1 MKVLISGA
9 SGMVGTRL
17 TQELESSGHSITSLS
32 TSKPSSEDT
41 IRWDPSRGQVDASRL
56 EGFDAVVHLAG
67 ESVVGANPVTGRWTE
82 EKKAEIMDSRRDGTT
97 LLANALAGLSDKPE
111 VLVSASAIGYY
122 GSRGNELLS
131 EESEPGNDF
140 LANVCKVW
148 EASAGPARSAGI
160 RVVHPRI
167 GVVLSR
173 DGGAL
178 GATLPIFKL
187 GLGGRIGDGKQYVSW
202 IALDDLVGAIHHAI
216 DNDSVVGPMNVGS
229 PNPVT
234 NSEYTKVLGDVLGR
248 PTFLPLPA
256 PAARAMLGEVADA
269 LLLASARVEPEVLAR
284 TGYQFRHPELRGA
297 LRSIL

>member
-17 TQELESSGHSITSLS
+17 SSELKSAGHSITSLS
-32 TSKPSSEDT
+32 TSRPSSDDT

-67 ESVVGANPVTGRWTE
+67 ESIVGSNPVTGRWTA
-82 EKKAEIMDSRRDGTT
+82 EKKAKIMDSRREGTT
-97 LLANALAGLSDKPE
+97 LLANTLAGLSDKPK
-111 VLVSASAIGYY
+111 VLVSASAVGYY
-122 GSRGNELLS
+122 GSRGNELLT
-131 EESEPGNDF
+131 EESAPGDGF
-140 LANVCKVW
+140 LANVCRVW
-148 EASAGPARSAGI
+148 ESSADAARGAGI

-167 GVVLSR
+167 GVVLSK

-178 GATLPIFKL
+178 GTTLPIFKL
-187 GLGGRIGDGKQYVSW
+187 GLGGKIGSGQQYWSW
-202 IALDDLVGAIHHAI
+202 VALEDLVGSIHHAI
-216 DNDSVVGPMNVGS
+216 DNDSVEGPMNVGS
-229 PNPVT
+229 PNPMT
-234 NSEYTKVLGDVLGR
+234 NAEYTRVLGDVLGR
-248 PTFLPLPA
+248 PTLLPLPA

-269 LLLASARVEPEVLAR
+269 LLLASARMEPKALER